1 MTVRLSKTL
10 IIMLL
15 FVVGF
20 LMVYGA
26 ATMRQKDVWLTRILI
41 LFLGIAC
48 LLVSG
53 YLLLKIFLP
62 GL

>member
-26 ATMRQKDVWLTRILI
+26 TTMKQKDTWLTRFLI
-41 LFLGIAC
+41 LLLGVGC

-53 YLLLKIFLP
+53 YLLVRIFMV
-62 GL
+62 